1 MVVSML
7 RMVLKLGETSTIKDK
22 RKIVLAIKDKLHH
35 RYKLS
40 CAEVDLLDS
49 ITFAEIGAALVSNS
63 PQFGEKVLRDAVT
76 LSKPITRLN
85 SMKFKRIMK
94 YIDEKEYTN
103 EQILEHTFS
112 FPYCHRLCFESY
124 VMYRHTRIGQN

>member
-76 LSKPITRLN
+76 FVEAHYPVELYEVQTHYEI
-85 SMKFKRIMK
+85 
-94 YIDEKEYTN
+94 Y
-103 EQILEHTFS
+103 
-112 FPYCHRLCFESY
+112 
-124 VMYRHTRIGQN
+124 